1 MDGYRCRH
9 VNMDAH
15 TDTKIWTQKQTHR
28 GRHMDAHMDTGA
40 WTQIHTDTRLGRGA
54 GTRRHLD
61 TATWTHTHSLTWI
74 WGTQAETRDHRHGQ
88 TDTQTHIQT

>member
-9 VNMDAH
+9 MNMDAH

-40 WTQIHTDTRLGRGA
+40 WTQIHTDTHA
-54 GTRRHLD
+54 
-61 TATWTHTHSLTWI
+61 
-74 WGTQAETRDHRHGQ
+74 
-88 TDTQTHIQT
+88 